1 MTRIARLTLLTL
13 ALLAAFAGR
22 SALAAAPE
30 VEKTDHGTTAAPAH
44 GAGHDDTKA
53 ELLRGP
59 EAGLIPALTT
69 LIVFVLLVAVL
80 GKFAWGPISQGLKAR
95 EDKIRH
101 DIEEAEAA
109 RARAEATM
117 KEYQAQLATAEA
129 RVRELLS
136 KAEKDAEQISQGIRA
151 TAEQEAQA
159 TKGNALRDIDQAK
172 REAVREV
179 HEQAVILSTRAA
191 EKILRRNINADD
203 QRDLVRASL
212 EELQTVKG

>member
-13 ALLAAFAGR
+13 ALLAFAGR
-22 SALAAAPE
+22 PALAAAAD
-30 VEKTDHGTTAAPAH
+30 VEKSDHGTAAAATAGEH
-44 GAGHDDTKA
+44 HDHTKA

-59 EAGLIPALTT
+59 DAGLIPALTT
-69 LIVFVLLVAVL
+69 LIVFVLLVVVL
-80 GKFAWGPISQGLKAR
+80 GKFACGPISQGLKAR
-95 EDKIRH
+95 EDKIRR

-109 RARAEATM
+109 RARSEAAL

-129 RVRELLS
+129 RVRELLA
-136 KAEKDAEQISQGIRA
+136 KAERDAETIAQGIRT

-172 REAVREV
+172 RAAVREV
-179 HEQAVILSTRAA
+179 HEQAVLLSTRAA
-191 EKILRRNINADD
+191 EKILRRNINPED